1 MMVELLPESA
11 RGKMRFN
18 DGAVDCKGR
27 FWAGETDEEACQ
39 IPLSDRSYPP
49 KGRLWRFD
57 PDGTATQMLDGI
69 YCSNGIGWS
78 PDNKYMYYNDSCG
91 LLTRRF
97 DFDAESGTI
106 SNCIDFADFREPG
119 DSKTPR
125 TAPELLERLL
135 GGEPDGLVMDTE
147 GNNWIALWNKGCV
160 LCFNPEGELI
170 REVRS
175 NDAKY
180 MTCPAWG
187 GENLDILF
195 CTSARLS
202 GEGGSNGGKLWRFD
216 AGKQWGVRGQAKYKF
231 AG

>member
-1 MMVELLPESA
+1 MVELLPEDA

-18 DGAVDCKGR
+18 DGAVDCRGR
-27 FWAGETDEEACQ
+27 FWAGEMDQEACNDH
-39 IPLSDRSYPP
+39 LRLRPP

-57 PDGTATQMLDGI
+57 PDGTATKILDGI

-78 PDNKYMYYNDSCG
+78 PDNKWMYYNDSHG

-97 DFDAESGTI
+97 DFDAETGAI
-106 SNCIDFADFREPG
+106 SNSTDFADFRNPE
-119 DSKTPR
+119 DSKIPR
-125 TAPELLERLL
+125 TAPKLPEDLL
-135 GGEPDGLVMDTE
+135 GGKPDGLVMDTE
-147 GNNWIALWNKGCV
+147 GDIWIAVWERGCV
-160 LCFNPEGELI
+160 LCFKPTGELI

-180 MTCPAWG
+180 TTCPAWG

-195 CTSARLS
+195 CTSANRF

-216 AGKQWGVRGQAKYKF
+216 AGKHWGVRGQAKYKF
-231 AG
+231 SG

>member
-1 MMVELLPESA
+1 MVELLPENA

-27 FWAGETDEEACQ
+27 FWAGEMDEEASQ
-39 IPLSDRSYPP
+39 IPLSDRLGPP
-49 KGRLWRFD
+49 KGRLWRFN
-57 PDGTATQMLDGI
+57 PDGTVTQMLDGI
-69 YCSNGIGWS
+69 YCSNGIGWA

-91 LLTRRF
+91 FLTRRF
-97 DFDAESGTI
+97 DFDAEAGTI
-106 SNCIDFADFREPG
+106 SNCTNFVDFKKPE

-125 TAPELLERLL
+125 AAQGLPEMFL
-135 GGEPDGLVMDTE
+135 GGEPDGLVMDME
-147 GNNWIALWNKGCV
+147 GKIWIALWNKGCV
-160 LCFNPEGELI
+160 LCFKPNGELI

-175 NDAKY
+175 SDAKY

-195 CTSARLS
+195 CTSAKLS
-202 GEGGSNGGKLWRFD
+202 GAGGSNGGKLWRFD
-216 AGKQWGVRGQAKYKF
+216 AGKEWGVRGQAKYKF

>member
-1 MMVELLPESA
+1 MVEILPDNV

-27 FWAGETDEEACQ
+27 FWAGETDLEACQ
-39 IPLSDRSYPP
+39 IPLSDQPHPP

-57 PDGTATQMLDGI
+57 PDGTVTRFLDGV

-78 PDNKYMYYNDSCG
+78 PDNKYMYYNDSYG

-97 DFDAESGTI
+97 NFDVEAGTI
-106 SNCIDFADFREPG
+106 SNCIDFADFRGPG
-119 DSKTPR
+119 DSKSPR
-125 TAPELLERLL
+125 TARVLPERFV

-147 GNNWIALWNKGCV
+147 GNIWFALWNKGCV
-160 LCFNPEGELI
+160 LCFKPNGELI

-175 NDAKY
+175 NDAPY
-180 MTCPAWG
+180 TTCPAWA
-187 GENLDILF
+187 GENLDVLF
-195 CTSARLS
+195 CTSAKLF
-202 GEGGSNGGKLWRFD
+202 GKGGSNGGKLWRFD
-216 AGKQWGVRGQAKYKF
+216 AGKHWGVCGQAKYKF

>member
-1 MMVELLPESA
+1 MVELLPESA

-27 FWAGETDEEACQ
+27 FWAGEMDQEACQ
-39 IPLSDRSYPP
+39 IPLSDQPHPP

-57 PDGTATQMLDGI
+57 PDGTVTQLLDGA

-97 DFDAESGTI
+97 DFDAEAGTI
-106 SNCIDFADFREPG
+106 TNCIDFADFRKPG
-119 DSKTPR
+119 DSKSPR
-125 TAPELLERLL
+125 TAKELPDRFL

-147 GNNWIALWNKGCV
+147 GNVWIALWNKGCV
-160 LCFNPEGELI
+160 LCFEPDGELI

-175 NDAKY
+175 NDAKFT
-180 MTCPAWG
+180 TCPAWA

-195 CTSARLS
+195 CTSAKLW
-202 GEGGSNGGKLWRFD
+202 GTGGSNGGKLWRFD